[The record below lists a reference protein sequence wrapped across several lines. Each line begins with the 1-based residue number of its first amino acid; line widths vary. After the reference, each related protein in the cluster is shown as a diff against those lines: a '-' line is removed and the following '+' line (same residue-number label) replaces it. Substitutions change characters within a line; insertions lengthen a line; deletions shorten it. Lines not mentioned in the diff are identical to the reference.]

1 MNAQAHTRYKTKDG
15 KIVPSVTTIMGLLN
29 KPALVIWANK
39 LGLAGIDSTKYVDK
53 LAEIGTLV
61 HQMILDYF
69 KKVETDFSD
78 YSPETRDKSEN
89 SFLSFLE
96 WAKGKDIEPLA
107 LEIEAVSESLRFGGK
122 FDFYGFVNGIK
133 TLIDFKSGSG
143 IYSEMGIQLSAYKYL
158 LEENNIGNPEQ
169 CMIVRIPRDETES
182 FEIKLFET
190 KNNFEIFKHL
200 LEIHNLQK
208 SKEDK

>member
-15 KIVPSVTTIMGLLN
+15 IIVPSVTTITGLLN

-78 YSPETRDKSEN
+78 YSPETRDKAEN

-133 TLIDFKSGSG
+133 TLIDFKTGSG
-143 IYSEMGIQLSAYKYL
+143 IYSEMGIQLSAYKCL

-182 FEIKLFET
+182 FEVKLFET
-190 KNNFEIFKHL
+190 RNNFEIFKRL
-200 LEIHNLQK
+200 LEIHYLQRNN
-208 SKEDK
+208 D